1 MPWHDWS
8 SRVPVPL
15 VFAAVYWPASG
26 RHEGT
31 TKIANVL
38 IPERRVSRR
47 QTGERFPDCPTWIKL
62 PRTFPPYRFH
72 PTLNTGPD
80 ELSEKLNFSRAEGQR
95 KLMPQATQ
103 PIDSRISA
111 VCPVHQDARKGQLR
125 RPTAVRVQL
134 TLSNLSVF
142 PATSI
147 VLADVNTPRPRKMC
161 FTKSLE

>member
-1 MPWHDWS
+1 MTGHHAFPFRLCLQLSIGLPLGDTKARPKLLMCS
-8 SRVPVPL
+8 SPNVGYR
-15 VFAAVYWPASG
+15 AV
-26 RHEGT
+26 
-31 TKIANVL
+31 K
-38 IPERRVSRR
+38 RVSVF
-47 QTGERFPDCPTWIKL
+47 QTAQRGSNCHGRFL
-62 PRTFPPYRFH
+62 PRFH

-95 KLMPQATQ
+95 KLMPQGTQ

-111 VCPVHQDARKGQLR
+111 VCPLHQDARKGQLR
-125 RPTAVRVQL
+125 RPAAVRVQL

-161 FTKSLE
+161 FTKSRE